1 MKDYKRL
8 TKRAGWHKDID
19 LKDELG
25 YSYIYQ
31 RLAELENAIEDGE
44 IVRLPCKV
52 GDTVYIDERTW
63 TWYNSSF
70 NRAFIKHKFFI
81 IGKITSIRITEKQI
95 LIKVKATYRE
105 NNRYTKRDYPISAIG
120 KTVFLSRKQIE
131 EKENGEIV

>member
-52 GDTVYIDERTW
+52 GTVVYRVIYIDFNCGIYKTG
-63 TWYNSSF
+63 YNIHETEFSLSIF
-70 NRAFIKHKFFI
+70 EDMLKNKFPYTFLT
-81 IGKITSIRITEKQI
+81 KAEAEKK
-95 LIKVKATYRE
+95 LEELKNE
-105 NNRYTKRDYPISAIG
+105 NT
-120 KTVFLSRKQIE
+120 RKQQD
-131 EKENGEIV
+131 KV